1 MHRSENHVGSY
12 SMRVKCPSSAG
23 QGTEGSSQ
31 LSFLGGLTFVFE
43 PNRPRRS
50 IHPSAEQ
57 LFCSKFA
64 ISSVMV
70 CPDEGCSA
78 RRLASGSAVLVEAN
92 GCLGCALAICAVPM
106 TTSTTN
112 LLDIMSIYCVGTRST
127 EIFGFT
133 SRPDVEV
140 GTDFRDPPRQLVRIT
155 MQCSWRRQRQ
165 TLLLTDRR
173 CSTRSGLMHANGYTT
188 KNSDPTV
195 STFDANNTGCEFHL
209 RTWNRSEEPPGDW
222 YVRLH

>member
-1 MHRSENHVGSY
+1 
-12 SMRVKCPSSAG
+12 MRVKCPSSAG
-23 QGTEGSSQ
+23 QGTEGSNQ

-106 TTSTTN
+106 TTSATN
-112 LLDIMSIYCVGTRST
+112 LLDIMSILCGNKKYRNFWFHVLGKL
-127 EIFGFT
+127 
-133 SRPDVEV
+133 RPDVEV

-155 MQCSWRRQRQ
+155 MQCSWRRR
-165 TLLLTDRR
+165 
-173 CSTRSGLMHANGYTT
+173 
-188 KNSDPTV
+188 NSKP
-195 STFDANNTGCEFHL
+195 FF
-209 RTWNRSEEPPGDW
+209 
-222 YVRLH
+222 